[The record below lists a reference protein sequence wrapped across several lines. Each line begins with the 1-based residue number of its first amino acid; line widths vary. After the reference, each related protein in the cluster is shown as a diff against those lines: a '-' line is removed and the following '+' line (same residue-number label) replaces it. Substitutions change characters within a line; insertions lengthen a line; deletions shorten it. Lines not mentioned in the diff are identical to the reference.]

1 MYDHIVRL
9 QHIARGAMGPPESA
23 HEKFRRLAER
33 RVVRT
38 MRDIRLIGNISN
50 RSNYRY
56 ERAEVD
62 KIFRVLERELTQA
75 RARFD
80 SEGTDDQID
89 FKL

>member
-1 MYDHIVRL
+1 
-9 QHIARGAMGPPESA
+9 MGTSESA
-23 HEKFRRLAER
+23 HDKFRRLAEG

-38 MRDIRLIGNISN
+38 IRHIRLIGNLSN

-56 ERAEVD
+56 ERGEVD
-62 KIFRVLERELTQA
+62 KIFRVLERELKQA
-75 RARFD
+75 RTRFE

>member
-1 MYDHIVRL
+1 
-9 QHIARGAMGPPESA
+9 MGTSESA

-38 MRDIRLIGNISN
+38 IRDLRLIGNLSN

-62 KIFRVLERELTQA
+62 KIFRVLEREMKQA
-75 RARFD
+75 RARFETESNED
-80 SEGTDDQID
+80 EID
-89 FKL
+89 FRL

>member
-1 MYDHIVRL
+1 
-9 QHIARGAMGPPESA
+9 MGTSESA
-23 HEKFRRLAER
+23 HEKFRRLAEK

-38 MRDIRLIGNISN
+38 IRDLRLIGNLSN

-56 ERAEVD
+56 ERGEVD
-62 KIFRVLERELTQA
+62 KIFRVLERELKQA
-75 RARFD
+75 RARFE

>member
-1 MYDHIVRL
+1 
-9 QHIARGAMGPPESA
+9 MGTSESA
-23 HEKFRRLAER
+23 HERFRRLAER

-38 MRDIRLIGNISN
+38 IKDLRLIGNLSN

-62 KIFRVLERELTQA
+62 KIFRVLEREMKQA
-75 RARFD
+75 RARFEN
-80 SEGTDDQID
+80 EGDEDQIN

>member
-1 MYDHIVRL
+1 
-9 QHIARGAMGPPESA
+9 MGTSEAA

-38 MRDIRLIGNISN
+38 IKDIRLIGNLSN

-56 ERAEVD
+56 ERTEVD
-62 KIFRVLERELTQA
+62 KIFRVLEREMKQA
-75 RARFD
+75 RARFEN
-80 SEGTDDQID
+80 EGDEDQID

>member
-1 MYDHIVRL
+1 VRL
-9 QHIARGAMGPPESA
+9 QQIPRGAMGNSETS
-23 HEKFRRLAER
+23 HEKFRRLAEK

-38 MRDIRLIGNISN
+38 IKDIRLIGNLSN

-62 KIFRVLERELTQA
+62 KIFRVLEREMKQA
-75 RARFD
+75 RARFE
-80 SEGTDDQID
+80 SEGDEDQID

>member
-1 MYDHIVRL
+1 MSSSETSR
-9 QHIARGAMGPPESA
+9 
-23 HEKFRRLAER
+23 EKFRRLAEK

-38 MRDIRLIGNISN
+38 IKDIRLIGNLSN

-62 KIFRVLERELTQA
+62 KIFRVLERELKQA
-75 RARFD
+75 RARFEN
-80 SEGTDDQID
+80 EGDEDQID